1 MNIREKLE
9 IIQTDMKAPK
19 GQYNKFGKY
28 AYRKAE
34 DILEAVKPYLSK
46 LHCTVTINEEFIQG
60 VVIGDLGTIK
70 STATLADS
78 ESPEAISVSS
88 LAGVEKNGGMQLP
101 QAFGSASSYAKKYA
115 LGNLF
120 AIDNEEDP
128 DSLPPQK
135 KEDSKSPAV
144 AKTKLS
150 PRDTEKWAAAVGV
163 AKKAN
168 STDPITS
175 KRILLPA
182 DLDRLKKEAGL
193 V

>member
-9 IIQTDMKAPK
+9 IIQTEMKAPK

-28 AYRKAE
+28 SYRKAE

-46 LHCTVTINEEFIQG
+46 LHCTVLIDEEFIQG
-60 VVIGDLGTIK
+60 ITIGDLGIIK
-70 STATLADS
+70 STATLSDS
-78 ESPEAISVSS
+78 ESEECISVSS
-88 LAGVEKNGGMQLP
+88 SAGVEKNGGMQLP
-101 QAFGSASSYAKKYA
+101 QAFGSSSSYAKKYA

-128 DSLPPQK
+128 DSLPPQPK
-135 KEDSKSPAV
+135 KEAVPPV

-150 PRDTEKWAAAVGV
+150 PRDTEKWKAAVDV
-163 AKKAN
+163 AKKAK
-168 STDPITS
+168 STNPITS
-175 KRILLPA
+175 IRILLPA

-193 V
+193 A